1 MTLSKIEETDP
12 HCWASSSPRRSAPSS
27 PRRTV
32 PGSKDISKDGWSADL
47 FAAGTPLEPEQA
59 AARLGVC
66 RAEFDWT
73 VRLGWVRSPRSIEVG
88 FGTSRAGAVDVA
100 LYITA
105 SVDAVIPAHLV
116 VDWE

>member
-1 MTLSKIEETDP
+1 MVRQSVDRGLLVDLSANPDGTLHHPVQVDQACAREDL
-12 HCWASSSPRRSAPSS
+12 
-27 PRRTV
+27 
-32 PGSKDISKDGWSADL
+32 ADL

-73 VRLGWVRSPRSIEVG
+73 VRLRWVRSPRSIEVG